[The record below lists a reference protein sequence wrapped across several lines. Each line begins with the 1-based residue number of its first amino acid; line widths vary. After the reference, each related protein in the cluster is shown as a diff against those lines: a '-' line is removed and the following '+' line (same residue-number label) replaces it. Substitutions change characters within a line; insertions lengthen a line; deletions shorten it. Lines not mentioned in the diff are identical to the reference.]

1 MEYKLTDINKRCL
14 GLELGRRRRLAKVKQ
29 SDAADAFGKT
39 RNWLSQIESGTITV
53 SLIDAYH
60 MCEIYQC
67 DLSEVMR
74 IAVDTT
80 KDLKK
85 IES

>member
-1 MEYKLTDINKRCL
+1 MDFKLTEIDKRCL

-29 SDAADAFGKT
+29 ADAAKAFNRT
-39 RNWLSQIESGTITV
+39 RNWLSQIESGAITV

-74 IAVDTT
+74 IAIETT

-85 IES
+85 IV